1 MNNENNID
9 IIVRKAVQIY
19 SEDTLVK
26 KLKSGKKLVV
36 KFGADP
42 SRPDLHLGHTV
53 PLRVLKML
61 QDMGHDIVFEIGRAS
76 CRERV

>member
-1 MNNENNID
+1 MNNDNNID

-36 KFGADP
+36 KIGAEP
-42 SRPDLHLGHTV
+42 
-53 PLRVLKML
+53 
-61 QDMGHDIVFEIGRAS
+61 
-76 CRERV
+76 